1 LKILHTLRGFLAPF
15 LFLFSTVL
23 FADFVIVNE
32 EIIDDRAILKIK
44 DLGIELQDKA
54 GISVYISAQV
64 SLKGKTIK
72 EYEQAIASTL
82 KAPYVLLSFARNETK
97 VDIINS
103 DGIDELFDKEQILS
117 PFPWSGTIIPLLSMH
132 GKDLKAQESAAML
145 NGYADIVEQ
154 IAKSKGIELQGAI
167 GSENQN
173 VYSLLKIIFYGT
185 IFVAVGLWLRRKYRK
200 KG

>member
-1 LKILHTLRGFLAPF
+1 M
-15 LFLFSTVL
+15 L

-44 DLGIELQDKA
+44 DLGVELQDKA

-64 SLKGKTIK
+64 SLKGQTIK

-103 DGIDELFDKEQILS
+103 DGIDQLFDKEQILS